1 MRDSSGEFES
11 GAEADARDV
20 VVSVVFV
27 VAMCVVLCARAWCTP
42 KD

>member
-1 MRDSSGEFES
+1 VRDSSGAFES

-27 VAMCVVLCARAWCTP
+27 VAMCVCVRARSWCAP